1 VPRAAALYAG
11 AGAIAALLWLL
22 AADLIWSRLSP
33 NPFQIFGWWD
43 ALVLWGHDWLTTA
56 CLAASAALPAAV
68 LILGVHLLLR
78 FGGAPA
84 WATAAGSAP
93 LIRFQSNI
101 LAHARWGRL
110 PEMIPLPRAAWIALA
125 GGLYLATFTVLA
137 SLFLL
142 EGTGLSA
149 AFAHPYW
156 QWWLYA
162 YWYFSEDPV
171 VRAWLVVS
179 AVAAAVLPL
188 VPVGIILY
196 RHYRRIYGWTPWLAM
211 VSRAVWLLA
220 GTGLYFAVFTVL
232 ATVLFLIGTGLQGA
246 YAHPFWQWW
255 LYALYYSDN
264 PVVHTWLVVS
274 GVPAAILPLVAA
286 GGFWY
291 RRRQVPGSKFRR
303 NPPPPERPVAPPIRS
318 TTDNHGHARWALK
331 AEAQELWPGP
341 SPSFGGVV
349 VGEAYDPCEARGPFS
364 PGNPTTWGQGGRA
377 PLLIDPCFE
386 GSTHS
391 LVIAGSGSFKTT
403 SAVSTLL
410 TWTGS
415 VVVLDPAAEL
425 GPMLEAA
432 RERMGHR
439 VFLLSPHHAA
449 ACGFNVLDWIDIGSP
464 LAETDVSAV
473 VEWVCGTRTSTDAT
487 AEFFESRGKA
497 LVTCLLAHVL
507 WDPALPPAAKT
518 LRTLRAGV
526 AAPESRLREILDGIH
541 QNSPSPMA
549 RGLAGSLK
557 ELSDRTF
564 SGIAATAAAKT
575 DWLETAAFA
584 DLVSGTSF
592 KTADVADG
600 DTDIFVCLPLKALQ
614 SSPGVARCIIGA
626 LLNAAYEAN
635 GAVNGRILFLLDEAF
650 RLGRMDI
657 IETARDAGRKYG
669 ITLQLLYQ
677 SVGQIVDQWGEA
689 GKRAW
694 YESASWRAYAAVKD
708 LETAA
713 ELSKTIGNYG
723 VLAWSEA
730 ENSGTHGRQFD
741 ARSRSRGWNVT
752 YSENIRPLIRPE
764 EIMHDLREDAQ
775 IIIPK
780 RGRPVLCGRA
790 IYFRRHEFVRRAGEN
805 RFALVKESVDG

>member
-11 AGAIAALLWLL
+11 AGAIAAVLWLL
-22 AADLIWSRLSP
+22 AADLIWSGLSP

-56 CLAASAALPAAV
+56 CLAASAALPAAIFIV
-68 LILGVHLLLR
+68 GVHLTFRL
-78 FGGAPA
+78 GGAPA

-93 LIRFQSNI
+93 LIPFQSNTVG
-101 LAHARWGRL
+101 HARRARL
-110 PEMIPLPRAAWIALA
+110 PEMIPLPRVVWIALA

-162 YWYFSEDPV
+162 YWYFSEDSV
-171 VRAWLVVS
+171 LHAWLVVS

-188 VPVGIILY
+188 IPAGIILY

-211 VSRAVWLLA
+211 VPRAAWLLA
-220 GTGLYFAVFTVL
+220 GLGLYLAVFTVL

-246 YAHPFWQWW
+246 FAHPFWQWW
-255 LYALYYSDN
+255 LYALRNSDD
-264 PVVHTWLVVS
+264 PSVRFWLEAS

-291 RRRQVPGSKFRR
+291 RRRRIGRWTLHG
-303 NPPPPERPVAPPIRS
+303 NPPPERPVAPPIRS
-318 TTDNHGHARWALK
+318 ATDNHGHARWALMP
-331 AEAQELWPGP
+331 EAQALWPGP
-341 SPSFGGVV
+341 NPSFGGVV
-349 VGEAYDPCEARGPFS
+349 VGEAYDPRQDRGPFS

-377 PLLIDPCFE
+377 TLLIDPCVE

-391 LVIAGSGSFKTT
+391 LVVAGSGSFKTT

-439 VFLLSPHHAA
+439 LFMLSPDHTA
-449 ACGFNVLDWIDIGSP
+449 ACGFNVLDWIDIASP
-464 LAETDVSAV
+464 LAETDIRAV
-473 VEWVCGTRTSTDAT
+473 VEWICGGPAVATSAT

-497 LVTCLLAHVL
+497 LVTCLLANLL
-507 WDPALPPAAKT
+507 WDPALPPQRKT

-526 AAPESRLREILDGIH
+526 AAPESKLRDILDGIH
-541 QNSPSPMA
+541 KNSLSPMA
-549 RGLAGSLK
+549 RDLAGTLK
-557 ELSDRTF
+557 ELEDETF
-564 SGIAATAAAKT
+564 SGIVATAADET
-575 DWLETAAFA
+575 DWLATSAFA
-584 DLVSGTSF
+584 DLVSGNSF
-592 KTADVADG
+592 KSADVADG

-614 SSPGVARCIIGA
+614 STPGVARCIIGA

-657 IETARDAGRKYG
+657 IEIARDAGRKYG

-677 SVGQIVDQWGEA
+677 SVGQIVEQWGEA

-708 LETAA
+708 LDTAR
-713 ELSKTIGNYG
+713 ELSDTIGNYG

-730 ENSGTHGRQFD
+730 LNRGSHGQQLNVP
-741 ARSRSRGWNVT
+741 SRSRGQNVT
-752 YSENIRPLIRPE
+752 YSERIRALIRPE

-775 IIIPK
+775 VIIPK

-790 IYFRRHEFVRRAGEN
+790 IYFRRPEFTRMAGRN
-805 RFALVKESVDG
+805 RFFTVESP

>member
-1 VPRAAALYAG
+1 MPRAAALYAG
-11 AGAIAALLWLL
+11 SGAIAAVLWLL
-22 AADLIWSRLSP
+22 AADLIWSGLSP

-43 ALVLWGHDWLTTA
+43 ALVLWGQDWLTTA
-56 CLAASAALPAAV
+56 CLAASAALPAA
-68 LILGVHLLLR
+68 ILSFVAHLMFRL
-78 FGGAPA
+78 GGAPA

-93 LIRFQSNI
+93 LIPFQSNI
-101 LAHARWGRL
+101 PAHARWAGL
-110 PEMIPLPRAAWIALA
+110 PGTIPLRRAVWIGLA
-125 GGLYLATFTVLA
+125 GGLYLASFTVLA
-137 SLFLL
+137 SLFFL

-162 YWYFSEDPV
+162 HWYFSEDCV
-171 VRAWLVVS
+171 LRTWLVVS
-179 AVAAAVLPL
+179 AVAAAVVPL
-188 VPVGIILY
+188 VPVGILLY
-196 RHYRRIYGWTPWLAM
+196 RHYLRIYGWTPRLAM
-211 VSRAVWLLA
+211 VRRAAWIAAFA
-220 GTGLYFAVFTVL
+220 GIYFAVFTLL
-232 ATVLFLIGTGLQGA
+232 ATVLFLIGAGLQGA
-246 YAHPFWQWW
+246 FAHPFWQWW
-255 LYALYYSDN
+255 LYALRYSGD
-264 PVVHTWLVVS
+264 PAVRFWLEAS
-274 GVPAAILPLVAA
+274 GVPAAVLPLLAAA
-286 GGFWY
+286 GLWY
-291 RRRQVPGSKFRR
+291 RRRQVPASKFRR
-303 NPPPPERPVAPPIRS
+303 NPPPPERPVAEPIRS

-341 SPSFGGVV
+341 NPAFGGVV
-349 VGEAYDPCEARGPFS
+349 VGEACDPRKARGPFS
-364 PGNPTTWGQGGRA
+364 PGNPATWGPGGRA
-377 PLLIDPCFE
+377 PLLIDPCVE

-391 LVIAGSGSFKTT
+391 LVVAGSGSFKTT

-415 VVVLDPAAEL
+415 IVVLDPAGEL

-432 RERMGHR
+432 RQRMQHR
-439 VFLLSPHHAA
+439 VFMLSPDHAA
-449 ACGFNVLDWIDIGSP
+449 ACAFNVLDWIDIASP
-464 LAETDVSAV
+464 LAETDVRAV
-473 VEWVCGTRTSTDAT
+473 VEWICGSPAVAISAT

-497 LVTCLLAHVL
+497 LVTCLLANMV
-507 WDPALPPAAKT
+507 WDPALPPERKT

-526 AAPESRLREILDGIH
+526 AAPESKLREILDGIH
-541 QNSPSPMA
+541 QNSLSPMA
-549 RGLAGSLK
+549 RDLAGTLK
-557 ELSDRTF
+557 ELEDETF
-564 SGIAATAAAKT
+564 SGIAATAADGT
-575 DWLETAAFA
+575 DWLATGAFA
-584 DLVSGTSF
+584 DLVSGNAFRS
-592 KTADVADG
+592 ADVVNG

-614 SSPGVARCIIGA
+614 STPGVARCIIGA

-677 SVGQIVDQWGEA
+677 SVGQIVEQWGEA

-708 LETAA
+708 LDTAR
-713 ELSKTIGNYG
+713 ELSATIGNYG

-730 ENSGTHGRQFD
+730 KNRGSHGQQLNVP
-741 ARSRSRGWNVT
+741 SRSRGENVT
-752 YSENIRPLIRPE
+752 YSERTRPLIRPE

-790 IYFRRHEFVRRAGEN
+790 IYFRRPEFTRLAGRN
-805 RFALVKESVDG
+805 RFFAAGNL

>member
-1 VPRAAALYAG
+1 
-11 AGAIAALLWLL
+11 
-22 AADLIWSRLSP
+22 
-33 NPFQIFGWWD
+33 
-43 ALVLWGHDWLTTA
+43 
-56 CLAASAALPAAV
+56 
-68 LILGVHLLLR
+68 
-78 FGGAPA
+78 
-84 WATAAGSAP
+84 
-93 LIRFQSNI
+93 
-101 LAHARWGRL
+101 
-110 PEMIPLPRAAWIALA
+110 M
-125 GGLYLATFTVLA
+125 
-137 SLFLL
+137 
-142 EGTGLSA
+142 
-149 AFAHPYW
+149 
-156 QWWLYA
+156 
-162 YWYFSEDPV
+162 
-171 VRAWLVVS
+171 
-179 AVAAAVLPL
+179 
-188 VPVGIILY
+188 
-196 RHYRRIYGWTPWLAM
+196 
-211 VSRAVWLLA
+211 
-220 GTGLYFAVFTVL
+220 
-232 ATVLFLIGTGLQGA
+232 
-246 YAHPFWQWW
+246 
-255 LYALYYSDN
+255 
-264 PVVHTWLVVS
+264 
-274 GVPAAILPLVAA
+274 
-286 GGFWY
+286 
-291 RRRQVPGSKFRR
+291 
-303 NPPPPERPVAPPIRS
+303 
-318 TTDNHGHARWALK
+318 
-331 AEAQELWPGP
+331 GP
-341 SPSFGGVV
+341 
-349 VGEAYDPCEARGPFS
+349 
-364 PGNPTTWGQGGRA
+364 GRA
-377 PLLIDPCFE
+377 SIAVDSCVE

-391 LVIAGSGSFKTT
+391 LVVAGSGSFKTT

-439 VFLLSPHHAA
+439 VWILSPDHAA

-497 LVTCLLAHVL
+497 LVTCLLAHLL
-507 WDPALPPAAKT
+507 WDYALLPVAKT

-541 QNSPSPMA
+541 QNSSSPMA

-584 DLVSGTSF
+584 DLVSGSSF

-614 SSPGVARCIIGA
+614 SSPGVGRCIIGA

-635 GAVNGRILFLLDEAF
+635 GAVKGRILFLLDEAF

-657 IETARDAGRKYG
+657 IQTARDAGRKYG

-677 SVGQIVDQWGEA
+677 SVGQIIDQWGEA

-694 YESASWRAYAAVKD
+694 YESTSWRAYAAVKD
-708 LETAA
+708 AETAA

-741 ARSRSRGWNVT
+741 TRSRSRGWNVT

-790 IYFRRHEFVRRAGEN
+790 IYFRRHDFVRRAGEN
-805 RFALVKESVDG
+805 RFAVAKESVDG